1 MVLPTPFSPMI
12 ATFSP
17 ASMAIAARSQAAER
31 RSVSASSVSAF
42 APIVNPSQVPWG
54 KKAFTAYLGA
64 DESAWHSWDSCALMQ
79 ASRPEDAV
87 PTLIDQGDNDPFLAG
102 QLQPAVLAEVARQ
115 KAWPLTLRIQP
126 GYDHSY
132 YFIASFIEDHLRFH
146 AQHLF
151 G

>member
-1 MVLPTPFSPMI
+1 
-12 ATFSP
+12 
-17 ASMAIAARSQAAER
+17 MAL
-31 RSVSASSVSAF
+31 
-42 APIVNPSQVPWG
+42 
-54 KKAFTAYLGA
+54 LGQLRA
-64 DESAWHSWDSCALMQ
+64 D
-79 ASRPEDAV
+79 
-87 PTLIDQGDNDPFLAG
+87 AG
-102 QLQPAVLAEVARQ
+102 QPAGGRRADAYRSGRQRSIPCRTAAAGGTGEVARQ